1 MKTTLTIE
9 QSAELI
15 KRGVSADKAS
25 EIEKLYKP
33 TMTQTGK
40 VINVYADNAPVFTL
54 ADLFAMLPKGIIHNR
69 LFCKLRITS
78 WYDDPYFA
86 GYMNQVG
93 KYIMGNPYDE
103 PFSAEELIDVIF
115 ELLCWAIDNGH
126 VKLD

>member
-15 KRGVSADKAS
+15 KRGVSAYKAS
-25 EIEKLYKP
+25 GIEKLYKP

-40 VINVYADNAPVFTL
+40 VINVYDDDAAVFTL
-54 ADLFAMLPKGIIHNR
+54 ADLFAMLPKGIIHNG
-69 LFCKLRITS
+69 LSCKLRITS
-78 WYDDPYFA
+78 WYDEPYFA

-93 KYIMGNPYDE
+93 KYIMGNPYDA
-103 PFSAEELIDVIF
+103 PFSAEELIDTIF
-115 ELLCWAIDNGH
+115 ALLCWAIDNRH

>member
-1 MKTTLTIE
+1 MKTNLTIE

-15 KRGVSADKAS
+15 KRGVSAYKAS

-40 VINVYADNAPVFTL
+40 VINVYADNTPVFTL
-54 ADLFAMLPKGIIHNR
+54 ADLFVMLPKGIIYNG
-69 LFCKLRITS
+69 LSCKLRITS
-78 WYDDPYFA
+78 WYDEPYFA

-93 KYIMGNPYDE
+93 KYIMGNPCDA

-115 ELLCWAIDNGH
+115 ELLCWAIDHNH

>member
-1 MKTTLTIE
+1 MKQNLTIE

-15 KRGVSADKAS
+15 KRGVSKYKAS

-54 ADLFAMLPKGIIHNR
+54 ADLFAMLPKGVIYNG
-69 LFCKLRITS
+69 LSCKLRITS
-78 WYDDPYFA
+78 WYDEPYFA
-86 GYMNQVG
+86 GYMNQVD
-93 KYIMGNPYDE
+93 KYIMGNPCDA

-115 ELLCWAIDNGH
+115 ELLCWAIDHNH

>member
-1 MKTTLTIE
+1 MKNCLSIE
-9 QSAELI
+9 RSAELI

-40 VINVYADNAPVFTL
+40 VINVYTDNAPVFTL
-54 ADLFAMLPKGIIHNR
+54 ADLFAMLPKGVIYNG
-69 LFCKLRITS
+69 LSCKLRITS
-78 WYDDPYFA
+78 WYDEPYFA

-93 KYIMGNPYDE
+93 KYIMGNPYDA
-103 PFSAEELIDVIF
+103 PFNSEELIDVIF
-115 ELLCWAIDNGH
+115 ELLCWAIDHNH